1 MPRFVPAHTDLTDVP
16 AEVWAEVDAAW
27 ERSADLVADELELHF
42 EVSVSGRVRGEL
54 RAACGGQLVS
64 RLSASEALALAC
76 GDARL
81 AVAA

>member
-1 MPRFVPAHTDLTDVP
+1 MSRFVHSHTPSLDLP
-16 AEVWAEVDAAW
+16 EEVMAEVDAAW
-27 ERSADLVADELELHF
+27 ERAQDLVADELELHF
-42 EVSVSGRVRGEL
+42 DVSVSGRVRGEL
-54 RAACGGQLVS
+54 RTADGGELVS